1 MSCTKRICVA
11 LSSLLLVGCLTPENV
26 LMTDVDMHNWDR
38 FESVTYNN
46 SDTLSL
52 RKLNIAVRYNNDYK
66 PTTLSMMVYVTTP
79 DTLHFEEEITLN
91 IHHPHSGNALAT
103 TESLPYRDSILL
115 SRSGDYSF
123 SFAPL
128 DSVCGI
134 EAIGIDIRDISE

>member
-103 TESLPYRDSILL
+103 TESLPYRSNVVLAQKGYYI
-115 SRSGDYSF
+115 
-123 SFAPL
+123 FAFTPHTE
-128 DSVCGI
+128 VRGI
-134 EAIGIDIRDISE
+134 EAIGIEFK